1 VIRAQDNYTKMRTG
15 KERPCPGRYILRNQ
29 TDAACP
35 FGRKIGWTILAGA
48 RLEMNSTYNPWLV
61 SLSIGVAILVSFT
74 SLRLASRVA
83 ESDHSAGRAWLI
95 LGAISMGFGI
105 WSMHFIGML
114 AFSIPI
120 QLRYDVGV
128 TFGSM
133 GVAILT
139 SGFAIKIAS
148 SPKLGLVRHVICSLV
163 MACGIVTMHYM
174 GMSAIRVVPSISY
187 DLVLV
192 VASVGIAI
200 TASFTALWL
209 TFNLRGETHP
219 YAWSARLVAAAIM
232 GSAIAGMHYTAM
244 AATQFQLGAY
254 CRGGVAL
261 DNRWLGIFVAMGAL
275 ALLTITLITTVFDA
289 HLKSRAR
296 LHTQRLQQINARL
309 SYQSTHDALTDLPNR
324 SLFIDRLEQA
334 IAESTS
340 ANMLIAVMLVDLDRF
355 KIVND
360 SLGHGYGDVVLQ
372 EVAMRLRDSIGDEG
386 ITARL
391 GGDEFLVLARVA
403 EGKSIVRITNQ
414 IVERISRTYMIGA
427 IELHLAA
434 SVGITTY
441 PFDNS
446 VPNALIS
453 HADEAMHEIKREGGN
468 GYRFFV
474 PGTTVFTMERL
485 QLENELRH
493 AQELGQLELH
503 YQPQVEI
510 ASGRIVALEA
520 LARWRH
526 PSRGWVPP
534 SEFIPLAE
542 SSDLIVGIGRWVL
555 DEACRQTRKWCDQ
568 GFIDISIAINLS
580 ARQFRQPD
588 LLSMIQQAIASNG
601 LQTHQIVIELTESV
615 VMSDPDRAI
624 HTLVQLH
631 RSGLQIAV
639 DDFGT
644 GYSSMSYLKRLPVSK
659 LKIDRSFINDLGTSA
674 KNDSIVKAVIA
685 LAQGLGMIVVAEGV
699 ETKAQLSCLRAF
711 GCDQYQGYLSSR
723 PRNSAETTEM
733 LHGRSHPVIESSAG
747 EWLLGST
754 G

>member
-1 VIRAQDNYTKMRTG
+1 MY
-15 KERPCPGRYILRNQ
+15 
-29 TDAACP
+29 
-35 FGRKIGWTILAGA
+35 
-48 RLEMNSTYNPWLV
+48 STYNPWLV

-74 SLRLASRVA
+74 SLLLASRVA

-95 LGAISMGFGI
+95 LGAIAMGFGI

-114 AFSIPI
+114 AFSLPI

-133 GVAILT
+133 GVAVLT

-148 SPKLGLVRHVICSLV
+148 SSKLGLGRHLICSLV
-163 MACGIVTMHYM
+163 MGCGIVTMHYM

-187 DLVLV
+187 DLPLV
-192 VASVGIAI
+192 VASVAIAI
-200 TASFTALWL
+200 TASFAALWL
-209 TFNLRGETHP
+209 TFNLRGEDHP
-219 YAWSARLVAAAIM
+219 HAWSARLGAAAIM

-244 AATQFQLGAY
+244 AATRFQLGAF
-254 CRGGVAL
+254 CRGGVSL
-261 DNRWLGIFVAMGAL
+261 DNRWLGIFIAMGAF

-324 SLFIDRLEQA
+324 TLFIERLEQA
-334 IAESTS
+334 IAESKTT
-340 ANMLIAVMLVDLDRF
+340 NMLIAVMLLDLDRF
-355 KIVND
+355 KVVND
-360 SLGHGYGDVVLQ
+360 SLGHGHGDVVLQ
-372 EVAMRLRDSIGDEG
+372 EVAARLRDSIGEEG
-386 ITARL
+386 TIARL
-391 GGDEFLVLARVA
+391 GGDEFLVLAQVA
-403 EGKSIVRITNQ
+403 EGKSIVRIGNQ
-414 IVERISRTYMIGA
+414 IVERISRKYMIGA

-441 PFDNS
+441 PFDHS
-446 VPNALIS
+446 VPNVLIS

-468 GYRFFV
+468 AFRFFV

-493 AQELGQLELH
+493 AQDLGQLELH

-510 ASGRIVALEA
+510 ASGRIVAVEA

-526 PSRGWVPP
+526 PTRGWVAP

-542 SSDLIVGIGRWVL
+542 SSDLIVSIGRWVL
-555 DEACRQTRKWCDQ
+555 DEACRQTRNWCNQ
-568 GFIDISIAINLS
+568 GITDISIAINLS

-588 LLSMIQQAIASNG
+588 LLSMIQRAIARNG

-615 VMSDPDRAI
+615 MMSDPDRAI
-624 HTLVQLH
+624 NTLVQLH

-644 GYSSMSYLKRLPVSK
+644 GYSSLSYLKRLPVSK
-659 LKIDRSFINDLGTSA
+659 LKIDRSFIKDLGASA
-674 KNDSIVKAVIA
+674 KDDSIVKAVIA
-685 LAQGLGMIVVAEGV
+685 LAQGLGMTVVAEGV
-699 ETKAQLSCLRAF
+699 ETKAQLSFLRAF
-711 GCDQYQGYLSSR
+711 GCDQYQGYLCSR
-723 PRNSAETTEM
+723 PRNCAEMTE
-733 LHGRSHPVIESSAG
+733 LLRNQSEPV
-747 EWLLGST
+747 LGST
-754 G
+754 VEECLLGFAG